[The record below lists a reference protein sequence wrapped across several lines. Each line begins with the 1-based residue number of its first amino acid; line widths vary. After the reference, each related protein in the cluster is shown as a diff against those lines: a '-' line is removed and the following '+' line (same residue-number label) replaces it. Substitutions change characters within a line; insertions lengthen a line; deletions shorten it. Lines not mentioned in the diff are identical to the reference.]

1 MTLSVPIN
9 EISVLGDFTVTTGSN
24 PLPVCGAGRRLVAY
38 LAVHGR
44 RHPVSRGT
52 LAASL
57 WTDTA
62 PARAAARLR
71 SVLWRL
77 NRHSVSPVVVAT
89 ADTLAFEQDVAVDLW
104 RAESNARSIMAS
116 TCDSPLTGN
125 LRSDLLPSWSD
136 DWLIVEREAFRQI
149 RLHALEAASV
159 SLRDAGDYPA
169 ALDAALAAVQCEPLR
184 ESAHRAVLAVHLAE
198 GNHAEALRGY
208 QVFRRLLSVELG
220 IPPTEAIRAMVT
232 PLLGRPIDGARAAR
246 GPGRTP

>member
-1 MTLSVPIN
+1 MTLSPPIK
-9 EISVLGDFTVTTGSN
+9 EVSVLGDFTVVAGSSQL
-24 PLPVCGAGRRLVAY
+24 PLCAAGRRMVAY

-44 RHPVSRGT
+44 RHPVSRAT

-62 PARAAARLR
+62 PARAGARLR

-77 NRHSVSPVVVAT
+77 NKHSASPVVAAT
-89 ADTLAFEQDVAVDLW
+89 ADTLAFESDVVVDLW
-104 RAESNARSIMAS
+104 QAENQARSIIAS
-116 TCDSPLTGN
+116 TCENPATGN

-136 DWLIVEREAFRQI
+136 DWLIVEREAFRQT
-149 RLHALEAASV
+149 RLHALEAASAA
-159 SLRDAGDYPA
+159 LRDAGDYPA

-232 PLLGRPIDGARAAR
+232 PLLGRPIERARPAGA
-246 GPGRTP
+246 PGRRP